1 MRFLVILGAL
11 SRAGSLERSPMTP
24 RSFLS
29 LAGLLLGL
37 ALGCGSYPPP
47 TERLTTA
54 EAAIRGAEEVG
65 ASRVPRAA
73 LHMQLAKEQTEKARR
88 LMQDSYNERA
98 ELTLKRAQA
107 DAELAISIA
116 KEHETVQRAQQTQA
130 KLDQL
135 KAAQKEGAQ

>member
-1 MRFLVILGAL
+1 MT
-11 SRAGSLERSPMTP
+11 SRSS
-24 RSFLS
+24 LS
-29 LAGLLLGL
+29 LAAFGGVLLGL

-54 EAAIRGAEEVG
+54 EAALRGAEEVG

-73 LHMQLAKEQTEKARR
+73 LHMQLGKEQTEKARR
-88 LMQDSYNERA
+88 LMQDGYNERA

-135 KAAQKEGAQ
+135 KAAQQQGAQ